1 MHPAVYA
8 GTDIVAS
15 SAGIRQISVLEGQ
28 HVSQKQ
34 ETRAGKSCGPSQRQG
49 TIIRTGLHKC
59 FAHVNLEGQT
69 AKLNCLHQ
77 ETIAAT

>member
-1 MHPAVYA
+1 MHPAVYT

-15 SAGIRQISVLEGQ
+15 SAGISVLEGQ

-59 FAHVNLEGQT
+59 FAHLNLEGQT